1 MIKQGR
7 FILLLLIMAYVL
19 SGCIS
24 TVWTGAS
31 LLYDRHD
38 VYKKLNDYNLLAEVN
53 RVLAVNRTFN
63 NSSCVLD
70 IAAFNGDILIA
81 GHVPN
86 DELFEELKLRL
97 AQIKQYRR
105 LFNEVNVRQVSSN
118 SVQDSWITA
127 KIRSQIFADDSI
139 DPNAFKIITSD
150 RTVYLMGD
158 VKPDQAAKVIKIARY
173 TTGVERVVKL
183 LKYFTYQPTH
193 LGK

>member
-1 MIKQGR
+1 MQKQGR
-7 FILLLLIMAYVL
+7 FILVLLIMVCNL
-19 SGCIS
+19 SGCIG
-24 TVWTGAS
+24 TVWTGAT

-81 GHVPN
+81 GHVPTN
-86 DELFEELKLRL
+86 ELLEELKQRL
-97 AQIKQYRR
+97 TQVKHYKR
-105 LFNEVNVRQVSSN
+105 LFNDVHVRRISSN
-118 SVQDSWITA
+118 SVEDSWITT

-139 DPNAFKIITSD
+139 DPDAFKIITSD
-150 RTVYLMGD
+150 RIVYLMGD

-173 TTGVERVVKL
+173 TTGVERVVKMMR
-183 LKYFTYQPTH
+183 YFTYQSE
-193 LGK
+193 KQA

>member
-1 MIKQGR
+1 MRKQGR
-7 FILLLLIMAYVL
+7 FILVLLLMVCSL
-19 SGCIS
+19 SGCIG
-24 TVWTGAS
+24 TVWTGAT

-86 DELFEELKLRL
+86 NELLEELKQRL
-97 AQIKQYRR
+97 TQVKHYRR
-105 LFNEVNVRQVSSN
+105 LFNEVHVRQISSN
-118 SVQDSWITA
+118 SVEDSWITT

-139 DPNAFKIITSD
+139 DPDAFKIITSD
-150 RTVYLMGD
+150 RIVYLMGD

-173 TTGVERVVKL
+173 TTGVERVVKMMR
-183 LKYFTYQPTH
+183 YFTYQSV
-193 LGK
+193 KQA